1 MVAELPRLRTFSF
14 DADLNGLPWANG
26 RRMEVPDDEMFDY
39 LELMEIKAFA
49 DTEELVERW
58 KAWEETY
65 FFIVQNYMIAFMKKC
80 SALNTIEWHLC
91 GCSPR
96 RRTAQPVWLWRR
108 IKKKARRDVLVSS
121 EDPSS
126 VKEGTFVLGDLFIPR
141 TPFESR
147 RLFLSP
153 FVGRAADLECRLF

>member
-1 MVAELPRLRTFSF
+1 
-14 DADLNGLPWANG
+14 
-26 RRMEVPDDEMFDY
+26 MEVPDDGMFDY
-39 LELMEIKAFA
+39 LELTEIKAFA

-91 GCSPR
+91 GCSLR

-121 EDPSS
+121 EDPSC
-126 VKEGTFVLGDLFIPR
+126 VKEGTFVLGDLFIPSH
-141 TPFESR
+141 EGSSCH
-147 RLFLSP
+147 LSSEEP
-153 FVGRAADLECRLF
+153 LIWNVAFSNTCLLHSFYLSITNKY